1 MDRPEYVPAHVAR
14 REILGVSE
22 MTVWRWRQDPSLGF
36 PSPVRIRNRLY
47 FRADELRDWM
57 ETQRA
62 VAA

>member
-1 MDRPEYVPAHVAR
+1 MDRPEYVPAPVAR

-36 PSPVRIRNRLY
+36 PQAVRIRSRLY
-47 FRADELRDWM
+47 YRADELRAWM

-62 VAA
+62 VA

>member
-1 MDRPEYVPAHVAR
+1 MDRPEYVPAPVAR

-36 PSPVRIRNRLY
+36 PQAVRIRNRLY
-47 FRADELRDWM
+47 YRADELRAWM

-62 VAA
+62 VA